1 MQKIKIQFIGTFIKY
16 KTIHLDT
23 IELEYFKGVANRI
36 GIKLEEALID
46 PFFYHKL
53 KLDKYQSFEDLN
65 GISYF
70 GLDVNS
76 FHQIEVFVDG
86 YKKQKFSHFDLN
98 PENVLFPLYSSEIN
112 YPNIFQNQLIIR
124 TKEKGSIN
132 YSFQNITK
140 KTIEEIISFNLSKIE
155 NEILL
160 SGLHVEES
168 KLSINRTDTVLIEQF
183 VISQ

>member
-1 MQKIKIQFIGTFIKY
+1 MKKIKIQFIGTFIKY
-16 KTIHLDT
+16 KAINLDA
-23 IELEYFKGVANRI
+23 IELEYFKAVANRI

-53 KLDKYQSFEDLN
+53 KLYKYQSFEDLN

-86 YKKQKFSHFDLN
+86 YKKQKFSYFDLN
-98 PENVLFPLYSSEIN
+98 TENVLFPLYSSEIT
-112 YPNIFQNQLIIR
+112 YLNILQNQLVIR
-124 TKEKGSIN
+124 TKEKGNIN
-132 YSFQNITK
+132 YAFQNYNEKAID
-140 KTIEEIISFNLSKIE
+140 EIISFNLSKIE
-155 NEILL
+155 IELLL

-168 KLSINRTDTVLIEQF
+168 KLSINRTDTLIIEQF
-183 VISQ
+183 VIAP

>member
-1 MQKIKIQFIGTFIKY
+1 MKKIKIQFIGTFIKY
-16 KTIHLDT
+16 KTIDLDA
-23 IELEYFKGVANRI
+23 IELEYFRAVANRI

-53 KLDKYQSFEDLN
+53 KLDKYQRFEDLN

-76 FHQIEVFVDG
+76 FHQIEVFFDG
-86 YKKQKFSHFDLN
+86 YKKKKFSYFDLN

-112 YPNIFQNQLIIR
+112 YPNIIQNQLIIR

-140 KTIEEIISFNLSKIE
+140 KTIEEIISFNLTKIE

-160 SGLHVEES
+160 SGLQVEES